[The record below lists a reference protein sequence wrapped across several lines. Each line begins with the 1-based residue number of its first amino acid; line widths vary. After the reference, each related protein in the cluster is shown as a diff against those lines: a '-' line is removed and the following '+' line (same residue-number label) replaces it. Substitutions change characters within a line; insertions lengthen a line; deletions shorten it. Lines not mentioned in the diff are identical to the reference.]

1 MVGSLPIW
9 IVYLW
14 TSRYD
19 CLQNEEVVMGFRKA
33 VVTATVKLVIE
44 LAEKVTIE
52 EVMEEMSYDFISLTA
67 GASMIDMEI
76 LDYKVKE

>member
-1 MVGSLPIW
+1 
-9 IVYLW
+9 
-14 TSRYD
+14 
-19 CLQNEEVVMGFRKA
+19 MGFRKA